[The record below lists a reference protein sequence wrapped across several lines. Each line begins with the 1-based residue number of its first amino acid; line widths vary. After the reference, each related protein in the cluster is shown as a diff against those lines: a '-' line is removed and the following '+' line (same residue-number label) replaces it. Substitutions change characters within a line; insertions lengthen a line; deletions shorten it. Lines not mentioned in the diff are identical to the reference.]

1 MSNTDRKPVTREGEC
16 SVNKRGVLLPLPHS
30 TAYVEACV
38 PTKILSCEW
47 KELLMMTFLYYIRVV
62 NWKELY
68 HPIYTTYNVR
78 CMFCMYCHCHTIT
91 RSREGVARHNDSRQ
105 CENVCGIHLRQNIC
119 ADRCFE
125 KPNICLFSVLSAE
138 TSLLYLFVSLK

>member
-1 MSNTDRKPVTREGEC
+1 MFCEQKGSLASSSSYLQPMWKLVCRQK
-16 SVNKRGVLLPLPHS
+16 S
-30 TAYVEACV
+30 
-38 PTKILSCEW
+38 SCEW
-47 KELLMMTFLYYIRVV
+47 EELLMMTFLYYIRVV

-78 CMFCMYCHCHTIT
+78 CMFCMYCHCHTIN

-119 ADRCFE
+119 AGRCFE
-125 KPNICLFSVLSAE
+125 KSNICLFSVLSAE